1 MPSGARIAYGGAG
14 SDGRE
19 DRMTIEGSN
28 GLSPAW
34 VAQNVVAFDELRF
47 AHGFLWWLQSDPEHG
62 GVRRIMRSD
71 TAGPGLAVTPP
82 QVSVGGQLHAYGGG
96 SFAVTGD
103 AVWFVG
109 DDGRS
114 VFRHGGAGRTVRAV
128 SGGGDDQFG
137 DLALAADGLLLA
149 VRGGESAD
157 EIVSVSPTGEARVL
171 VRSPGFL
178 AAPRLRGGVLAYL
191 EWSREEM
198 PWDGCRLLLA
208 DTRQGSSQQGALVA
222 GGPAESVTQPLWG
235 PDGVLYFMSDRTG
248 WWNLHRFR
256 DGAVETVVRV
266 DGDCAPAP
274 WEGGYQSYGFTSRD
288 GIVLIAGDG
297 IASELLL
304 VDGSARRVLA
314 PILTSIKPYLA
325 VSGETV
331 AVIGATPSQPPS
343 VWVAGLTTGPD
354 TPARPLGGEVSSAAS
369 WTVKP
374 PSVETVKSDHG
385 VLRYLL
391 HRSLG
396 KRPGPL
402 LVRAHPGPTD
412 DVPLRL
418 DWTTQFF
425 VSHGFSV
432 AEVLYRGSTGQG
444 RAFRQSLHG
453 HWGDYDVED
462 CATVAEHLIG
472 TGVARAGAVFI
483 SGASAGGYTALQAAC
498 RPGPFAAVTATSA
511 IIDPALWE
519 RSVPAFQRPHA
530 AVLAGPAGAV
540 RPERVRI
547 PVLLIHGSAD
557 TITSAE
563 DAMRLADQLAFAGGA
578 HQRLLLEGGDHYLSD
593 PAARERALLAE
604 VAFYRSVMSGGP
616 S

>member
-1 MPSGARIAYGGAG
+1 
-14 SDGRE
+14 
-19 DRMTIEGSN
+19 MTIKGSN

-47 AHGFLWWLQSDPEHG
+47 THGFLWWLQSDPEHG
-62 GVRRIMRSD
+62 GIRRIMRSSP
-71 TAGPGLAVTPP
+71 ASPGLAVTPP
-82 QVSVGGQLHAYGGG
+82 QIPVGGQLHAYGGG
-96 SFAVTGD
+96 SFAVARD
-103 AVWFVG
+103 AAWFVG

-114 VFRHGGAGRTVRAV
+114 VFRLGGDGRTVRAAT
-128 SGGGDDQFG
+128 SGGDDQFG
-137 DLALAADGLLLA
+137 DLALAADGLLLV

-157 EIVSVSPTGEARVL
+157 EIVSVSSAGEASVL
-171 VRSPGFL
+171 VRSSGFL
-178 AAPRLRGGVLAYL
+178 GAPRLRGGVLAYL

-198 PWDGCRLLLA
+198 PWDGSRLLLA
-208 DTRQGSSQQGALVA
+208 DIRQGISQQGALVA
-222 GGPAESVTQPLWG
+222 GSPAESVAQPLWG
-235 PDGVLYFMSDRTG
+235 PDGALYFMSDRTG

-256 DGAVETVVRV
+256 NGAVEAVVRV
-266 DGDCAPAP
+266 DSDCAPAP
-274 WEGGYQSYGFTSRD
+274 WEGGYQSYGFTSTG

-297 IASELLL
+297 IGSELLL
-304 VDGSARRVLA
+304 VDGLAQRVIA
-314 PILTSIKPYLA
+314 PNLTSIKPYLA

-331 AVIGATPSQPPS
+331 AVIGSTPDRAPS
-343 VWVAGLTTGPD
+343 VWVTDLTTGPD
-354 TPARPLGGEVSSAAS
+354 APARPLGRADSSTAS
-369 WTVKP
+369 WKVQP
-374 PSVETVKSDHG
+374 PSIETVKSDHG
-385 VLRYLL
+385 ALRYLL
-391 HRSLG
+391 HRSHG
-396 KRPGPL
+396 QRSGPL

-425 VSHGFSV
+425 VSQGFAV

-462 CATVAEHLIG
+462 CAAVAEHLIG
-472 TGVARAGAVFI
+472 AGVARAGAVFI

-498 RPGPFAAVTATSA
+498 RPGPFSAVTATSA
-511 IIDPALWE
+511 IIDPALWG

-557 TITSAE
+557 TITAAD
-563 DAMRLADQLAFAGGA
+563 DAMLLADQLATSDGA

-593 PAARERALLAE
+593 PASRELALRAE

-616 S
+616 W

>member
-1 MPSGARIAYGGAG
+1 
-14 SDGRE
+14 
-19 DRMTIEGSN
+19 MTIKGSSR
-28 GLSPAW
+28 LAPAW

-47 AHGFLWWLQSDPEHG
+47 AHASLWWLQSDPEHG
-62 GVRRIMRSD
+62 GVRRIMRSNP
-71 TAGPGLAVTPP
+71 AGLGLAVTPP
-82 QVSVGGQLHAYGGG
+82 QVPVGSQLHAYGGG
-96 SFAVTGD
+96 SFAVARD

-114 VFRHGGAGRTVRAV
+114 VFRLGGDGRTVRTAA
-128 SGGGDDQFG
+128 GGGDSQFG

-149 VRGGESAD
+149 VCGGESAD
-157 EIVSVSPTGEARVL
+157 EIVSVSPAGQTRVL
-171 VRSPGFL
+171 VRSAGFL
-178 AAPRLRGGVLAYL
+178 AAPRLRDGVLAYV

-198 PWDGCRLLLA
+198 PWDGSRLLLA
-208 DTRQGSSQQGALVA
+208 DTCQGRSQQVAQLA
-222 GGPAESVTQPLWG
+222 GGPAESVAQPLWG
-235 PDGVLYFMSDRTG
+235 PDGALYFMSDRSG

-256 DGAVETVVRV
+256 KGAVEAVVQV
-266 DGDCAPAP
+266 DADCAPAP
-274 WEGGYQSYGFTSRD
+274 WEGGYQSYGFTSAG

-297 IASELLL
+297 IGSALLL

-314 PILTSIKPYLA
+314 SNLTSIKPYLA

-331 AVIGATPSQPPS
+331 AMIGSTPSRPPS
-343 VWVAGLTTGPD
+343 VWVSDLTTEPD
-354 TPARPLGGEVSSAAS
+354 APARPLGGLVGSTVS

-374 PSVETVKSDHG
+374 PSVESVTSDHG
-385 VLRYLL
+385 ALRYLL
-391 HRSLG
+391 HRSHDD
-396 KRPGPL
+396 RPGPL

-432 AEVLYRGSTGQG
+432 AEVLYRGSTGRG

-462 CATVAEHLIG
+462 CAAVAEHLIG
-472 TGVARAGAVFI
+472 TGVAEAGAVFI
-483 SGASAGGYTALQAAC
+483 SGASAGGYTALQTAC
-498 RPGPFAAVTATSA
+498 RPGPFSAVTATSA
-511 IIDPALWE
+511 IIDPAQWE

-530 AVLAGPAGAV
+530 AALAGPAGAV
-540 RPERVRI
+540 LAERVRI

-563 DAMRLADQLAFAGGA
+563 DAMRLANQLAISDGT
-578 HQRLLLEGGDHYLSD
+578 HRHLLLEGGDHYLSD
-593 PAARERALLAE
+593 PASRELALQAE
-604 VAFYRSVMSGGP
+604 VAFYRSVMSGGL